1 MAISK
6 RVQKLAETAVDAL
19 FERLKARLMGP
30 SGPIPKL
37 GAKNL
42 VFGFVP
48 EFTLGGLFSA
58 ASKEEGVS
66 TPNGDLLSSLLGISS
81 SYLDAH
87 KQKAKAQVAQAL
99 QSHIRNSKTKTPQ
112 NTLETQLSEI
122 WEKVH
127 ADVKKVVETETTVVR
142 NMGVDDAIHRLSAM
156 QGIEDPTVYF
166 VTVRDGHRCDECTR
180 LHLQPD
186 KTTPRV
192 WKRSQ
197 VGAGYH
203 KKGDD
208 YPKVGGLHPHCRCVM
223 SVLMPGFGFDA
234 SGRVVW
240 KKVGWDEHAH
250 QVNP

>member
-112 NTLETQLSEI
+112 NT
-122 WEKVH
+122 
-127 ADVKKVVETETTVVR
+127 A
-142 NMGVDDAIHRLSAM
+142 A
-156 QGIEDPTVYF
+156 
-166 VTVRDGHRCDECTR
+166 
-180 LHLQPD
+180 
-186 KTTPRV
+186 
-192 WKRSQ
+192 
-197 VGAGYH
+197 
-203 KKGDD
+203 
-208 YPKVGGLHPHCRCVM
+208 
-223 SVLMPGFGFDA
+223 
-234 SGRVVW
+234 
-240 KKVGWDEHAH
+240 
-250 QVNP
+250 